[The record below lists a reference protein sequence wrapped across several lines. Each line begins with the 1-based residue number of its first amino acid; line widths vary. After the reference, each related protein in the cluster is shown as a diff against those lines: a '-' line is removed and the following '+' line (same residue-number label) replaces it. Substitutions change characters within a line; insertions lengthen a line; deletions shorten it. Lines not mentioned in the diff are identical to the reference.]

1 MAKPIRFD
9 EETAARAREEMK
21 TTKDLRI
28 YKMAQCVV
36 YHVDHGFGTD
46 QVAALMN
53 VGRATVSRMRG
64 RFRRFA
70 KGEPLPQDWGGRRNE
85 NMTFE
90 DEEEF
95 LSGWAEQAEAGGILI
110 VRPIHQAL
118 EERLEKQVP
127 LSTVYRMLARH
138 GWRKV
143 EPDTQHPKRD
153 AEAQEAYKKTS
164 ARCWKKHVSPT

>member
-1 MAKPIRFD
+1 MARPIRFD
-9 EETAARAREEMK
+9 EETVVRAREEMR
-21 TTKDLRI
+21 TTKNLRI

-36 YHVDHGFGTD
+36 YHADHGLGTD

-53 VGRATVSRMRG
+53 VGRATVTRMRE
-64 RFRRFA
+64 RFCRFA
-70 KGEPLPQDWGGRRNE
+70 KGEPLPNDWGGRRNE

-90 DEEEF
+90 EERDF
-95 LSGWAEQAEAGGILI
+95 LSDWVNQAESGGILV

-118 EERLEKQVP
+118 EKKLNKP
-127 LSTVYRMLARH
+127 LSLSTVYRMLARH

-153 AEAQEAYKKTS
+153 ADAQEEYKKTS
-164 ARCWKKHVSPT
+164 ARCWKKHALPT